1 MRCCLKVVE
10 SVVVR
15 PRWHRE
21 VSDDIG
27 WGYRKDQM
35 LTKHQQCILMLI
47 NVDQMLT
54 KHQGGSNV
62 DQMLINLGFGALV
75 LICFNRGFIFKYI
88 MVDYSISEIYQIY
101 VGLLGLRSRYWVLY
115 CSMNWSPNSSLSE
128 LVMILMIAIITI
140 PSPQMFNTR
149 NIYGSKCVNPLLN
162 NGFWC
167 FMLGGHR
174 ACFSDVRNET
184 LW

>member
-1 MRCCLKVVE
+1 
-10 SVVVR
+10 
-15 PRWHRE
+15 
-21 VSDDIG
+21 
-27 WGYRKDQM
+27 M

-115 CSMNWSPNSSLSE
+115 CSMN
-128 LVMILMIAIITI
+128 
-140 PSPQMFNTR
+140 
-149 NIYGSKCVNPLLN
+149 
-162 NGFWC
+162 
-167 FMLGGHR
+167 
-174 ACFSDVRNET
+174 
-184 LW
+184 